1 VARRAPRRAGRDL
14 SYDLDVTRY
23 SRRQFIGGALGSAIA
38 WPALAAANRQA
49 AEPSRLFGHGVAS
62 GDPLTDRI
70 MLWTRA
76 TPRVESPSASLAV
89 RWVLADDERLEKVV
103 ATGTVVTSPARDY
116 TVKVDAG
123 GLRPGR
129 TYYYAFDAA
138 GERSL
143 IGRTRT
149 LPQDDV
155 ARVRLASVSCSNYP
169 AGYFNVYRCLAGRD
183 DLDAVLHLG
192 DYIYEFANGVYG
204 DGSGS
209 GRVPMPAGE
218 ASTLAEYRQ
227 RYATYRSDV
236 DLQAAHSAHPFIA
249 VWDDHEVIN
258 DWWRGGAPGHTARRG
273 DWATRLAAGLQ
284 AYREWMPVRE
294 TGDGSFRLYRGF
306 RFGRLADLMMLDTR
320 SFRDRQVPGRDVAA
334 LADPARTL
342 MGAAQEEWL
351 FAGLQRSQREG
362 AGWRLIGQQTM
373 FSPLSPPGVPPQ
385 NTDVWDG
392 YPVARGRVFDLLEK
406 SRLSN
411 VAILTGDIHS
421 SWALDVPR
429 SPLKGYT
436 AATGEGSLAV
446 EIVTPAI
453 SSPPLFASAS
463 MRDATSLLQLFSPH
477 LKFVEGEHRGYVLLD
492 VTRSRLQSEWYFVPA
507 VDVRAATESR
517 AAAFVCEAG
526 ASRLTKA

>member
-1 VARRAPRRAGRDL
+1 M
-14 SYDLDVTRY
+14 RY
-23 SRRQFIGGALGSAIA
+23 SRRQFIGGTLGSAVA
-38 WPALAAANRQA
+38 WPALVLAARQA
-49 AEPSRLFGHGVAS
+49 AESPRVFRHGVAS
-62 GDPLTDRI
+62 GDPLTDRVV
-70 MLWTRA
+70 LWTRA
-76 TPRVESPSASLAV
+76 TPRVEGSSAVAV
-89 RWVLADDERLEKVV
+89 RWLVADDERLEKVV
-103 ATGTVVTSPARDY
+103 ASGSVETSAARDY

-129 TYYYAFDAA
+129 SYYYAFDAA
-138 GERSL
+138 GERSV
-143 IGRTRT
+143 IGRTKT
-149 LPQDDV
+149 LPQDAV

-169 AGYFNVYRCLAGRD
+169 AGYFNVYRCLAARD

-209 GRVPMPAGE
+209 GRVPTPPGE
-218 ASTLAEYRQ
+218 ATTLAEYRL
-227 RYATYRSDV
+227 RYSSYRSDV
-236 DLQAAHSAHPFIA
+236 DLQAAHAAHPFIA

-258 DWWRGGAPGHTARRG
+258 DWWRGGAPSHTAQKG
-273 DWATRLAAGLQ
+273 DWGTRLAAGLQ

-294 TGDGSFRLYRGF
+294 TGTGTFQLYRSF

-320 SFRDRQVPGRDVAA
+320 SFRDRQVPGRDAA
-334 LADPARTL
+334 GLADPARTL
-342 MGAAQEEWL
+342 MGTAQEEWL
-351 FAGLQRSQREG
+351 FAALQRSQREG
-362 AGWRLIGQQTM
+362 ATWRVLGQQTM

-392 YPVARGRVFDLLEK
+392 YPLARARVFDLIEK

-411 VAILTGDIHS
+411 LAILTGDIHS

-436 AATGEGSLAV
+436 ASTGEGSLAV

-453 SSPPLFASAS
+453 SSPPLFASQT

-477 LKFVEGEHRGYVLLD
+477 LKFVEGEHRGYVLLEI
-492 VTRSRLQSEWYFVPA
+492 TSRRLQSEWYHVPA
-507 VDVRAATESR
+507 VDVRSPAESR
-517 AAAFVCEAG
+517 VAAFVCEAG
-526 ASRLTKA
+526 SSRLAKA

>member
-1 VARRAPRRAGRDL
+1 MPV
-14 SYDLDVTRY
+14 
-23 SRRQFIGGALGSAIA
+23 SRRQFIGGTLGSLAA
-38 WPALAAANRQA
+38 WPSLAWAARQA
-49 AEPSRLFGHGVAS
+49 SDPGRVFRHGVAS
-62 GDPLTDRI
+62 GDPLTDRVV
-70 MLWTRA
+70 LWTRV
-76 TPRVESPSASLAV
+76 TPPASTGTARVTW
-89 RWVLADDERLEKVV
+89 RIADDERLERTIAQGAVE
-103 ATGTVVTSPARDY
+103 TSAARDF

-123 GLRPGR
+123 TLRPGR
-129 TYYYAFDAA
+129 RYYYAFESG
-138 GERSL
+138 GEQSP

-155 ARVRLASVSCSNYP
+155 SRIRLGSVSCSNYP
-169 AGYFNVYRCLAGRD
+169 AGYFNVYRCLANRD

-218 ASTLAEYRQ
+218 ASTLADYRM
-227 RYATYRSDV
+227 RYASYRSDV
-236 DLQAAHSAHPFIA
+236 DLQAAHQAHPFIA

-258 DWWRGGAPGHTARRG
+258 DWWRGGAPRQGAG
-273 DWATRLAAGLQ
+273 GGAWATRLAAGLQ

-294 TGDGSFRLYRGF
+294 SAAGAFQLYRSF
-306 RFGRLADLMMLDTR
+306 RFGRLADLQMLDTR
-320 SFRDRQVPGRDVAA
+320 SFRDRQAPGRDTAL
-334 LADPARTL
+334 LADRSRTL
-342 MGAAQEEWL
+342 MGTAQEEWL

-362 AGWRLIGQQTM
+362 TGWRLIGQQIM
-373 FSPLSPPGVPPQ
+373 FAPLSPPGVAVQ
-385 NTDVWDG
+385 NTDVWEG
-392 YPVARGRVFDLLEK
+392 YPAARTRVFDAIEK
-406 SRLSN
+406 NKLSN

-436 AATGEGSLAV
+436 ASTGEGSLAV

-463 MRDATSLLQLFSPH
+463 LRESTALLQLFTPH
-477 LKFVEGEHRGYVLLD
+477 LKFLDGEHRGYVLLD
-492 VTRSRLQSEWYFVPA
+492 VTKARLQSEWYHVPT
-507 VDVRAATESR
+507 VEVRSPDESR

-526 ASRLTKA
+526 SSRLVKA

>member
-1 VARRAPRRAGRDL
+1 M
-14 SYDLDVTRY
+14 RY
-23 SRRQFIGGALGSAIA
+23 SRRQFIGGALGSAVA
-38 WPALAAANRQA
+38 WPALALASRQA
-49 AEPSRLFGHGVAS
+49 SDPPRVFAHGVAS
-62 GDPLTDRI
+62 GDPLTDRVV
-70 MLWTRA
+70 LWTRA
-76 TPRVESPSASLAV
+76 APRIESPSATVTV
-89 RWVLADDERLEKVV
+89 RWVVADDERLEKVV
-103 ATGTVVTSPARDY
+103 ARGSADTSAARDY

-129 TYYYAFDAA
+129 RYYYAFDTA
-138 GERSL
+138 GERSPV
-143 IGRTRT
+143 GRTRT

-169 AGYFNVYRCLAGRD
+169 AGYFNVYRCLAARG
-183 DLDAVLHLG
+183 DLDAVVHLG

-218 ASTLAEYRQ
+218 ASTLIEYRQ

-236 DLQAAHSAHPFIA
+236 DLQAAHAAHPFIA

-258 DWWRGGAPGHTARRG
+258 DWSRDGAAGHRPQRG

-294 TGDGSFRLYRGF
+294 TGSGTFQLYRSF

-320 SFRDRQVPGRDVAA
+320 SFRDRQVQGRDTAA
-334 LADPARTL
+334 LSEPSRTM

-351 FAGLQRSQREG
+351 FAGLQQSQRAG

-373 FSPLSPPGVPPQ
+373 FSPLSPPGVAPQ

-392 YPVARGRVFDLLEK
+392 YPAARGRVFDLLEK
-406 SRLSN
+406 NRLSN
-411 VAILTGDIHS
+411 IAILTGDIHS

-429 SPLKGYT
+429 SPLRGYT
-436 AATGEGSLAV
+436 SRTGEGSLAV
-446 EIVTPAI
+446 ELVTPAI

-463 MRDATSLLQLFSPH
+463 LRDSTSLLQLVSPH
-477 LKFVEGEHRGYVLLD
+477 LKFLEGEHRGYVLLD
-492 VTRSRLQSEWYFVPA
+492 VTRSRLLSEWYFVPA
-507 VDVRAATESR
+507 VDVRSPAESR
-517 AAAFVCEAG
+517 AAGFACEANS
-526 ASRLTKA
+526 SRLSQA

>member
-1 VARRAPRRAGRDL
+1 M
-14 SYDLDVTRY
+14 RY
-23 SRRQFIGGALGSAIA
+23 SRRQFIGGTLGSAVA
-38 WPALAAANRQA
+38 WPAIARAARQSA
-49 AEPSRLFGHGVAS
+49 DVPRTFRHGVAS
-62 GDPLTDRI
+62 GDPLTDRVV
-70 MLWTRA
+70 LWTRA
-76 TPRVESPSASLAV
+76 TPRVDSSSALPV
-89 RWVLADDERLEKVV
+89 RWIVADDERLDKVV
-103 ATGTVVTSPARDY
+103 ASGTFETSDARDY

-129 TYYYAFDAA
+129 TYFYAFEAA
-138 GERSL
+138 GERSP
-143 IGRTRT
+143 IGRTKT

-155 ARVRLASVSCSNYP
+155 ARIRLASISCSNYP
-169 AGYFNVYRCLAGRD
+169 AGFFNVYRCLANRA
-183 DLDAVLHLG
+183 DLDAVVHLG

-218 ASTLAEYRQ
+218 ASTLADYRM

-236 DLQAAHSAHPFIA
+236 DLQAAHATHPFIA

-258 DWWRGGAPGHTARRG
+258 DWWRGGAPSHRRG
-273 DWATRLAAGLQ
+273 DWAARLADGLR

-294 TGDGSFRLYRGF
+294 AGGGTFQLYRSF
-306 RFGRLADLMMLDTR
+306 RFGRLADLLMLDTR
-320 SFRDRQVPGRDVAA
+320 SFRDRQVSGRDTAA
-334 LADPARTL
+334 LADPSRTL
-342 MGAAQEEWL
+342 MGAAQEEWF
-351 FAGLQRSQREG
+351 FAGMQRSQREG
-362 AGWRLIGQQTM
+362 ASWRLVGQQTM

-392 YPVARGRVFDLLEK
+392 YPVSRGRVFDLLEK
-406 SRLSN
+406 SKLSN

-436 AATGEGSLAV
+436 GSTGEGSLAV

-453 SSPPLFASAS
+453 SSPPLFASQSLRESTA
-463 MRDATSLLQLFSPH
+463 LLQLFAPH
-477 LKFVEGEHRGYVLLD
+477 LKYLDGEHRGYVLLD
-492 VTRSRLQSEWYFVPA
+492 VTKSRLQSEWYHVPA
-507 VDVRAATESR
+507 VDVRAPDESR

-526 ASRLTKA
+526 SSRLSKA

>member
-1 VARRAPRRAGRDL
+1 M
-14 SYDLDVTRY
+14 RY
-23 SRRQFIGGALGSAIA
+23 SRRQFIGGTLGTAVA
-38 WPALAAANRQA
+38 WPALVAAARQA
-49 AEPSRLFGHGVAS
+49 SDAPRPFLHGVAS
-62 GDPLTDRI
+62 GDPLTDRVV
-70 MLWTRA
+70 LWTRV
-76 TPRVESPSASLAV
+76 TPRIDSPSAAVTV
-89 RWVLADDERLEKVV
+89 RWTMADDERLEKVV
-103 ATGTVVTSPARDY
+103 ASGTVDTSRARDY

-129 TYYYAFDAA
+129 AYYYAFDAG
-138 GERSL
+138 GERSP

-155 ARVRLASVSCSNYP
+155 ARIRLASVSCSNYP
-169 AGYFNVYRCLAGRD
+169 AGYFNVYRCLAARD

-218 ASTLAEYRQ
+218 AVTLAEYRL

-236 DLQAAHSAHPFIA
+236 DLQAAHAAHPFIA

-258 DWWRGGAPGHTARRG
+258 DWWRDGAPGHRRG
-273 DWATRLAAGLQ
+273 DWAARLAGGLQ

-294 TGDGSFRLYRGF
+294 TGSGTFHLYRGF
-306 RFGRLADLMMLDTR
+306 RFGRLADLLMLDTR
-320 SFRDRQVPGRDVAA
+320 SFRDRQVPGRNAAA
-334 LADPARTL
+334 LADPKRTL

-362 AGWRLIGQQTM
+362 ATWRLIGQQTM

-385 NTDVWDG
+385 QTDVWDG
-392 YPVARGRVFDLLEK
+392 YPAARGRVFDLLEK
-406 SRLSN
+406 NRLSN

-429 SPLKGYT
+429 SPLQGYT
-436 AATGEGSLAV
+436 ARTGEGSLAV
-446 EIVTPAI
+446 ELVTPAI
-453 SSPPLFASAS
+453 SSPPLYASAER
-463 MRDATSLLQLFSPH
+463 RDAVALLQLLSPH
-477 LKFVEGEHRGYVLLD
+477 LKFVEGDHRGYVLID

-507 VDVRAATESR
+507 VDARSAEESR

-526 ASRLTKA
+526 SSRLTKA

>member
-1 VARRAPRRAGRDL
+1 MG
-14 SYDLDVTRY
+14 Y
-23 SRRQFIGGALGSAIA
+23 SRRQFIGGALGTAIV
-38 WPALAAANRQA
+38 WPALSAAARQTA
-49 AEPSRLFGHGVAS
+49 DASRVFRHGVAS
-62 GDPLTDRI
+62 GDPLADRVI
-70 MLWTRA
+70 LWTRA
-76 TPRVESPSASLAV
+76 TPRVESASATLPV

-103 ATGTVVTSPARDY
+103 ARGTMDTAASRDH
-116 TVKVDAG
+116 TVKVDAA

-138 GERSL
+138 GERSPV
-143 IGRTRT
+143 GRTKT

-155 ARVRLASVSCSNYP
+155 SRLRLATVSCSNYP
-169 AGYFNVYRCLAGRD
+169 AGYFNVYRCLAARG

-192 DYIYEFANGVYG
+192 DYIYEFANGIYG

-209 GRVPMPAGE
+209 GRIPMPAGE
-218 ASTLAEYRQ
+218 ASTLDEYRQ

-236 DLQAAHSAHPFIA
+236 DLQAAHGAHPFIA

-258 DWWRGGAPGHTARRG
+258 DWWRGGANGHRPQRG
-273 DWATRLAAGLQ
+273 EWATRLAAGLQ

-294 TGDGSFRLYRGF
+294 TGDGTFRLYRSF

-320 SFRDRQVPGRDVAA
+320 SFRDRQVGGRDTAA
-334 LADPARTL
+334 LADPSRTL

-351 FAGLQRSQREG
+351 FAGLQQSQRAG

-373 FSPLSPPGVPPQ
+373 FSPMSPPGVPPQ

-392 YPVARGRVFDLLEK
+392 YPAARGRLFDLFEK

-429 SPLKGYT
+429 SPLRSYT
-436 AATGEGSLAV
+436 GSTGKGSLAV
-446 EIVTPAI
+446 ELVTPAI
-453 SSPPLFASAS
+453 SSPPLFASAA
-463 MRDATSLLQLFSPH
+463 MRDSTSLLQLVSPH
-477 LKFVEGEHRGYVLLD
+477 LKFLDGEHRGYVLLD
-492 VTRSRLQSEWYFVPA
+492 VTKSRLQSEWYHVPG
-507 VDVRAATESR
+507 VDVRSAAESK

-526 ASRLTKA
+526 SSRLAKV

>member
-1 VARRAPRRAGRDL
+1 MASRRRNCVRF
-14 SYDLDVTRY
+14 SYDQPLMSY
-23 SRRQFIGGALGSAIA
+23 SRRQFIGGTLGTAIA
-38 WPALAAANRQA
+38 WPALVVAARQTTDS
-49 AEPSRLFGHGVAS
+49 PRVFRHGVAS
-62 GDPLTDRI
+62 GDPLTDRVI
-70 MLWTRA
+70 LWTRV
-76 TPRVESPSASLAV
+76 TPRVESATTAPTV
-89 RWVLADDERLEKVV
+89 RWVVADDERLEKVV
-103 ATGTVVTSPARDY
+103 ARGAVDAFAARDH

-129 TYYYAFDAA
+129 TYYYAFDLA
-138 GERSL
+138 GERSP

-169 AGYFNVYRCLAGRD
+169 AGYFNVYRCLAARD

-204 DGSGS
+204 DGSES

-218 ASTLAEYRQ
+218 ASTLQEYRQ

-236 DLQAAHSAHPFIA
+236 DLQAAHGAHPFIA

-258 DWWRGGAPGHTARRG
+258 DWWRGGAPNHQPRRG
-273 DWATRLAAGLQ
+273 EWGARLAAGLQ

-294 TGDGSFRLYRGF
+294 TSAGTFQLYRSF

-320 SFRDRQVPGRDVAA
+320 SFRDRQVPGRDTAA

-362 AGWRLIGQQTM
+362 ATWRLLGQQTM
-373 FSPLSPPGVPPQ
+373 FSPLAPPGVAAQ

-392 YPVARGRVFDLLEK
+392 YPVARGRVFDLIEK

-411 VAILTGDIHS
+411 LAILTGDIHS

-436 AATGEGSLAV
+436 ASTGEGSLAV
-446 EIVTPAI
+446 ELVTPAI

-477 LKFVEGEHRGYVLLD
+477 LKFIEGEHRGYVLLD
-492 VTRSRLQSEWYFVPA
+492 VTTSRLRSEWYHVPS
-507 VDVRAATESR
+507 VDARSPAESR

-526 ASRLTKA
+526 AARLQKA